1 MIIGIVFVVIVY
13 TLLNVYLAWR
23 YTPFI
28 RAVIPRVKFWW
39 VAVVFAALGCSYVLP
54 SCLPMWGWVRIAGA
68 LGCYWMGFFA
78 YSMLF
83 FVILEIVRRVVL
95 HRLSEKGR
103 VKFSAVSAGVVLLLC
118 VLLIIG
124 GRIHALDIEKVSYD
138 IKVEKNWDGPP
149 LKVAL
154 LSDVHL
160 GHINGEKRMEQIV
173 EAVNEEQADIV
184 CIAGDLFD
192 STYEGVRNP
201 DRIAELLGMIES
213 KYGVFLCWGNHDAGD
228 EYVKMKNLIQKTGI
242 HILEDEVFNLKGIC
256 NIVGRKDSAPIGSQ
270 GSERREWKE
279 IQEEIQGNEPV
290 LVLDHRPSNA
300 NDYENVDL
308 VMSGHTH
315 AGQIFPFN
323 LLTRLNEK
331 FNYGSY
337 TTENGVPVIVTS
349 GIGTW
354 GPPLRIG
361 TDSELAL
368 IQLHGK

>member
-1 MIIGIVFVVIVY
+1 MIIGIVIVAAVY

-28 RAVIPRVKFWW
+28 RAVIPKLKFWW
-39 VAVVFAALGCSYVLP
+39 VAVVFSVLGCSYVLP

-68 LGCYWMGFFA
+68 IGCYWMGFFA

-83 FVILEIVRRVVL
+83 FCVLEIVRRLVMR
-95 HRLSEKGR
+95 RLSEKGR
-103 VKFSAVSAGVVLLLC
+103 GKYQVISAGVVLLLC
-118 VLLIIG
+118 TLLIIG
-124 GRIHALDIEKVSYD
+124 GRMHAQDIEKINYD
-138 IKVEKNWDGPP
+138 ITLEKNWDGPP

-173 EAVNEEQADIV
+173 EAVNAEQADLV

-192 STYEGVRNP
+192 SSYEGVRNP
-201 DRIAELLGMIES
+201 KRIAELIGMIES
-213 KYGVFLCWGNHDAGD
+213 KYGVFLCWGNHDAGTGFAD
-228 EYVKMKNLIQKTGI
+228 MKELIKKTGV
-242 HILEDEVFNLKGIC
+242 HILEDEIFTIEGVCTIA
-256 NIVGRKDSAPIGSQ
+256 GRRDSAPIGSQ
-270 GSERREWKE
+270 GSDRRELGKISE
-279 IQEEIQGNEPV
+279 ISQGEEPL

-300 NDYENVDL
+300 EEYENVDL

-315 AGQIFPFN
+315 AGQVFPFN
-323 LLTRLNEK
+323 LLTRLSAK
-331 FNYGSY
+331 FNYGYY
-337 TTENGVPVIVTS
+337 TTEKGVPVIVTS

-361 TDSELAL
+361 TDSELAI